1 MDLHIGRIECD
12 ARWSGAVPGFHGLE
26 GPTQVKRYQT
36 RYFRRYNNQELLVSA
51 LWSGL
56 GVAMTVL
63 VTYCLLGGV
72 S

>member
-1 MDLHIGRIECD
+1 
-12 ARWSGAVPGFHGLE
+12 
-26 GPTQVKRYQT
+26 VKRYQT